1 MKEFQYRQKKL
12 LEYLIELND
21 FKPVRYFSEK
31 LSCSDKTAKSHFG
44 LYHLYSSTK
53 KKH

>member
-1 MKEFQYRQKKL
+1 MKELQYRQKKL

-31 LSCSDKTAKSHFG
+31 LSCSDKTIRMI
-44 LYHLYSSTK
+44 
-53 KKH
+53 

>member
-1 MKEFQYRQKKL
+1 MKELQYRQKKL

-31 LSCSDKTAKSHFG
+31 LSCSDKTIRNDCTLFPEHTRS
-44 LYHLYSSTK
+44 L
-53 KKH
+53 